1 MMEFKITE
9 YELPAKIGFN
19 FEELKQG
26 LTNKVQMY
34 ETLVYTDEQIK
45 DAKADKANLNKMKKT
60 LNDERIALEKE
71 YMQPFNEFKAQV
83 NEIISIIDKPIML
96 IDRQIKEYEE
106 TKKQEKLEKINEL
119 MKIAEAKLPDEI
131 HIPIDPK
138 WLNATVTM
146 KSIQTAID
154 DATDKIIADM
164 DTLADLPEYSF
175 EAQQVYK
182 TTLDI
187 RKALEE
193 AHRMSDIAKKKAEQ
207 EERLRAEQE
216 RLKEVAA
223 QAIESKVE
231 EFIPPVDELKAFEQ
245 VTSDENFIPTF
256 PKEPEK
262 EWLVIKAKVS
272 ASDKEMIEQ
281 YFRNNGIEFKFM

>member
-1 MMEFKITE
+1 MNEYALPEKIS
-9 YELPAKIGFN
+9 FN
-19 FEELKQG
+19 FEELKQE
-26 LTNKVQMY
+26 LASKIHMY

-45 DAKADKANLNKMKKT
+45 DAKADKANLNKMKKA
-60 LNDERIALEKE
+60 LNDKRIALEKE

-83 NEIISIIDKPIML
+83 NEIITIIDKPIMV

-106 TKKQEKLEKINEL
+106 KQKQDKLAKIDEL
-119 MKIAEAKLPDEI
+119 MKRAETKLPDEI

-146 KSIQTAID
+146 RSIQTAID

-164 DTLADLPEYSF
+164 DTLSDLPEFSF

-182 TTLDI
+182 NTLDI

-193 AHRMSDIAKKKAEQ
+193 AHRMSEIAKKKAEQ

-223 QAIESKVE
+223 QTIEPKAE
-231 EFIPPVDELKAFEQ
+231 EFIPPVDELKAFEEL
-245 VTSDENFIPTF
+245 VPIDNFIPTF
-256 PKEPEK
+256 AKEPEK

>member
-1 MMEFKITE
+1 MEFKMNE

-19 FEELKQG
+19 FEELKQE
-26 LTNKVQMY
+26 LTNKIHMY

-45 DAKADKANLNKMKKT
+45 EAKTDKANLNKMKKA
-60 LNDERIALEKE
+60 LNDERIKREKE

-83 NEIISIIDKPIML
+83 NEIISIIDKPIMV
-96 IDRQIKEYEE
+96 IDKQIKEYEE
-106 TKKQEKLEKINEL
+106 KQKQDKLEKINEL

-164 DTLADLPEYSF
+164 DTLSDLPEYSF

-182 TTLDI
+182 NTLDI

-223 QAIESKVE
+223 QAIEPKVE
-231 EFIPPVDELKAFEQ
+231 EFIPPVDELKAFEA
-245 VTSDENFIPTF
+245 VVDENFIPTF